1 MSMTRPLRSFL
12 IIDADDTLWE
22 NNVYFEQA
30 FADFV
35 DFLAHST
42 LDAGQIRAIFDEME
56 IANIRVHGYGAA
68 NFARNLTN
76 CYRHLAEREVRE
88 VDIERVLRFGQ
99 RILDQSIELIDGVQE
114 TLEYL
119 SARHELTLFTKGD
132 AEEQTLKIERSGLSQ
147 YFVHTAVAREKDPA
161 AYRHLVERRGMDPA
175 RTWMIGNSPKS
186 DVNPALDIGLNA
198 VFIPHTL
205 TWSLEQQ
212 EIRRGMN
219 GRLLV
224 LESFRELRDHF

>member
-1 MSMTRPLRSFL
+1 MPRSRSYL

-22 NNVYFEQA
+22 NNLYFEHA

-42 LDAGQIRAIFDEME
+42 LDASQIRAIFDEME
-56 IANIRVHGYGAA
+56 IANIRVNGYGAA

-76 CYRHLAEREVRE
+76 CYRHLAEREVHDH
-88 VDIERVLRFGQ
+88 DIERVLSFGQ
-99 RILDQSIELIDGVQE
+99 RILDQPIELLEGVRD

-119 SARHELTLFTKGD
+119 SAHHELTLFTKGD
-132 AEEQTLKIERSGLSQ
+132 AQEQNLKIERSGLSR
-147 YFVHTAVAREKDPA
+147 YFVHTAVVREKDA
-161 AYRHLVERRGMDPA
+161 DAYRKLVQARGMDPA

-186 DVNPALDIGLNA
+186 DVNPALAIGLNA
-198 VFIPHTL
+198 IFIPHSL

-212 EIRRGMN
+212 DLDSQAGE
-219 GRLLV
+219 RLLI
-224 LESFRELRDHF
+224 LERFGQLRDHF